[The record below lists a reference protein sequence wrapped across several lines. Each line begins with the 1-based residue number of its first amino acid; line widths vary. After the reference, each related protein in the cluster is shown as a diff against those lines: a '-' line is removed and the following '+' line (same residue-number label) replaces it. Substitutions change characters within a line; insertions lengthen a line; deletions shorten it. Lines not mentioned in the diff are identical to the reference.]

1 MGFPG
6 GSDGK
11 ESARNAGDPG
21 SIPGSGRSPGEGNG
35 NPLQYPCLEN
45 PMDGGAWQAT
55 VYGVAK
61 SLTRLSDFTSIHKEE
76 MGRMNIYISEISE
89 LKWTGMGEFNSDD
102 HYCGQKSL
110 RNAAALTVVVG

>member
-1 MGFPG
+1 
-6 GSDGK
+6 
-11 ESARNAGDPG
+11 
-21 SIPGSGRSPGEGNG
+21 
-35 NPLQYPCLEN
+35 
-45 PMDGGAWQAT
+45 MDGGAWQAT

>member
-1 MGFPG
+1 MAPHF
-6 GSDGK
+6 
-11 ESARNAGDPG
+11 
-21 SIPGSGRSPGEGNG
+21 SPLAWRINS
-35 NPLQYPCLEN
+35 
-45 PMDGGAWQAT
+45 MDGRGWWDA
-55 VYGVAK
+55 VHGVAK

-110 RNAAALTVVVG
+110 RNAAALTVMVG